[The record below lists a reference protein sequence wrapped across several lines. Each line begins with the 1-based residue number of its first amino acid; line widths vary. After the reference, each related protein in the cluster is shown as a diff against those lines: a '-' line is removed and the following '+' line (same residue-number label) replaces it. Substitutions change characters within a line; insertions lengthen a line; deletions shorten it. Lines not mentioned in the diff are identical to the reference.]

1 MEGKP
6 DWLPGF
12 PVQIYCNRSIPLNKF
27 TVAVLQLDSQDDVQK
42 NLDTVVSFIE
52 EAAARGAKLIT
63 MPESMNYVGL
73 DNAGHAEE
81 IPGGPTF
88 QLMSEQA
95 KKYGVWLHC
104 GSIYEKN
111 PNDPRPFNSTMVI
124 DPRGNLAAKYHKIH
138 PFDVVIPNGPV
149 NRESERICP
158 GDEIVTVDTGEVG
171 HLGLSI
177 CYDMR
182 FAEMYRIMALEG
194 AQILL
199 MPADFTMPTGKDHW
213 ETILRTRA
221 IENGCY
227 VVAPAQ
233 YGVKP
238 KFQAYANS
246 LVVDPWGNVIARASN
261 HPQVITAEIDLDY
274 LQQVRRQIFTLEN
287 RRPDVYSLLRTK
299 Q

>member
-1 MEGKP
+1 M
-6 DWLPGF
+6 
-12 PVQIYCNRSIPLNKF
+12 NKF

-111 PNDPRPFNSTMVI
+111 PNDPRPFNSTMDI

>member
-1 MEGKP
+1 M
-6 DWLPGF
+6 
-12 PVQIYCNRSIPLNKF
+12 NKF

-104 GSIYEKN
+104 GSIYQKY
-111 PNDPRPFNSTMVI
+111 PNDPRPLNSTMVI

>member
-1 MEGKP
+1 M
-6 DWLPGF
+6 
-12 PVQIYCNRSIPLNKF
+12 NKF

-52 EAAARGAKLIT
+52 ESAARGAKLIT

>member
-1 MEGKP
+1 M
-6 DWLPGF
+6 
-12 PVQIYCNRSIPLNKF
+12 NKF

-88 QLMSEQA
+88 QFMSEQA

>member
-1 MEGKP
+1 MK
-6 DWLPGF
+6 
-12 PVQIYCNRSIPLNKF
+12 KF

-88 QLMSEQA
+88 QLMAEQA

-124 DPRGNLAAKYHKIH
+124 DPQGNLAAKYHKIH

-158 GDEIVTVDTGEVG
+158 GNEIVTVDTGEVG

-194 AQILL
+194 AEILL
-199 MPADFTMPTGKDHW
+199 TPADFTMPTGKDHW

-287 RRPDVYSLLRTK
+287 RRPDVYRLSRTK
-299 Q
+299 P

>member
-1 MEGKP
+1 M
-6 DWLPGF
+6 
-12 PVQIYCNRSIPLNKF
+12 NKF

-42 NLDTVVSFIE
+42 NLDTVVAFIE
-52 EAAARGAKLIT
+52 EAVARGAKLIT

-81 IPGGPTF
+81 VPGGLTF

-124 DPRGNLAAKYHKIH
+124 DPQGNLAAKYHKIH

-158 GDEIVTVDTGEVG
+158 GSEIVTVNTGEVG

-194 AQILL
+194 AEILL

-213 ETILRTRA
+213 ETLLRTRA

-287 RRPDVYSLLRTK
+287 RRPDVYSLSRT
-299 Q
+299 QQ

>member
-1 MEGKP
+1 M
-6 DWLPGF
+6 
-12 PVQIYCNRSIPLNKF
+12 NKF

-124 DPRGNLAAKYHKIH
+124 DPQGNLAAKYHKIH

-158 GDEIVTVDTGEVG
+158 GNEIVTVDTGEVG

-287 RRPDVYSLLRTK
+287 RRPDVYSLSRTK

>member
-1 MEGKP
+1 M
-6 DWLPGF
+6 
-12 PVQIYCNRSIPLNKF
+12 NKF

-52 EAAARGAKLIT
+52 ETAARGAKLIT

>member
-1 MEGKP
+1 M
-6 DWLPGF
+6 
-12 PVQIYCNRSIPLNKF
+12 NKF

-124 DPRGNLAAKYHKIH
+124 DPQGNLAAKYHKIH

-158 GDEIVTVDTGEVG
+158 GNEIVTVDTGEVG

-227 VVAPAQ
+227 VIAPAQ

-287 RRPDVYSLLRTK
+287 RRSDVYSLSRTN

>member
-1 MEGKP
+1 M
-6 DWLPGF
+6 
-12 PVQIYCNRSIPLNKF
+12 NKF

-124 DPRGNLAAKYHKIH
+124 DPQGNLAAKYHKIH

-227 VVAPAQ
+227 VIAPAQ

-287 RRPDVYSLLRTK
+287 RRPDVYSLSRTK
-299 Q
+299 R

>member
-1 MEGKP
+1 M
-6 DWLPGF
+6 
-12 PVQIYCNRSIPLNKF
+12 NKF
-27 TVAVLQLDSQDDVQK
+27 LVAVLQLDSQDNVQE
-42 NLDTVVSFIE
+42 NLNTVTAFVE

-63 MPESMNYVGL
+63 MPESMNYVGP

-81 IPGGPTF
+81 IPGGPTY
-88 QLMSEQA
+88 QLMSKLAQ
-95 KKYGVWLHC
+95 KHGVWLHC

-111 PNDPRPFNSTMVI
+111 PANNRPFNATMVI
-124 DPRGNLAAKYHKIH
+124 DPKGNLAGKYHKIH

-158 GDEIVTVDTGEVG
+158 GNEIVTVDTKEVG
-171 HLGLSI
+171 HLGMSI
-177 CYDMR
+177 CYDIR

-194 AQILL
+194 AEILL
-199 MPADFTMPTGKDHW
+199 TPADFTMPTGKDHW

-233 YGVKP
+233 CGVKP
-238 KFQAYANS
+238 RFQAYANS
-246 LVVDPWGNVIARASN
+246 LVIDPWGNVIARASN
-261 HPQVITAEIDLDY
+261 YPQVITAEINLEY

-287 RRPDVYSLLRTK
+287 RRPDVYSLTRTK
-299 Q
+299 

>member
-1 MEGKP
+1 M
-6 DWLPGF
+6 
-12 PVQIYCNRSIPLNKF
+12 NKF

-81 IPGGPTF
+81 IPGGLTF

>member
-1 MEGKP
+1 M
-6 DWLPGF
+6 
-12 PVQIYCNRSIPLNKF
+12 NKF

-111 PNDPRPFNSTMVI
+111 LNDPRPFNSTMVI

-238 KFQAYANS
+238 EFQAYANS

>member
-1 MEGKP
+1 M
-6 DWLPGF
+6 
-12 PVQIYCNRSIPLNKF
+12 NKF

-88 QLMSEQA
+88 RLMSEQA

-111 PNDPRPFNSTMVI
+111 PDDPRPFNSTMVI
-124 DPRGNLAAKYHKIH
+124 DPQGNLAAKYHKIH

-158 GDEIVTVDTGEVG
+158 GNEIVTVDTGEVG

-194 AQILL
+194 AEILL
-199 MPADFTMPTGKDHW
+199 TPADFTMPTGKDHW
-213 ETILRTRA
+213 ETLLRTRA

-233 YGVKP
+233 YGIKP

-287 RRPDVYSLLRTK
+287 RRPDVYSLSRTK

>member
-1 MEGKP
+1 M
-6 DWLPGF
+6 
-12 PVQIYCNRSIPLNKF
+12 
-27 TVAVLQLDSQDDVQK
+27 AVLQLDSQDDVQK

-52 EAAARGAKLIT
+52 EAASRGAKLIT

-95 KKYGVWLHC
+95 QKYGVWLHC

-124 DPRGNLAAKYHKIH
+124 DPQGNLAAKYHKIH

-158 GDEIVTVDTGEVG
+158 GNEIVTVDTGEVG

-227 VVAPAQ
+227 VIAPAQ

-287 RRPDVYSLLRTK
+287 RRPDVYSLSRTK

>member
-1 MEGKP
+1 M
-6 DWLPGF
+6 
-12 PVQIYCNRSIPLNKF
+12 NKF

-52 EAAARGAKLIT
+52 EAAARGANLIT

>member
-1 MEGKP
+1 M
-6 DWLPGF
+6 
-12 PVQIYCNRSIPLNKF
+12 NKF

-274 LQQVRRQIFTLEN
+274 LQQVRRLIFTLEN

>member
-1 MEGKP
+1 M
-6 DWLPGF
+6 
-12 PVQIYCNRSIPLNKF
+12 NKF

-42 NLDTVVSFIE
+42 NLDNVVSFIE

>member
-1 MEGKP
+1 M
-6 DWLPGF
+6 
-12 PVQIYCNRSIPLNKF
+12 NKF
-27 TVAVLQLDSQDDVQK
+27 TVAVLQIDSQDDVQK

-111 PNDPRPFNSTMVI
+111 LNDPRPFNSTMVI

>member
-1 MEGKP
+1 M
-6 DWLPGF
+6 
-12 PVQIYCNRSIPLNKF
+12 NKF

-63 MPESMNYVGL
+63 MPESMNSVGL
-73 DNAGHAEE
+73 ENAGHAEE

>member
-1 MEGKP
+1 M
-6 DWLPGF
+6 
-12 PVQIYCNRSIPLNKF
+12 NKF

-52 EAAARGAKLIT
+52 EAASRGAKLIT

-95 KKYGVWLHC
+95 QKYGVWLHC

-124 DPRGNLAAKYHKIH
+124 DPQGNLAAKYHKIH

-158 GDEIVTVDTGEVG
+158 GTEIVTVDTGEVG

-199 MPADFTMPTGKDHW
+199 IPADFTMPTGKDHW

-227 VVAPAQ
+227 VIAPAQ